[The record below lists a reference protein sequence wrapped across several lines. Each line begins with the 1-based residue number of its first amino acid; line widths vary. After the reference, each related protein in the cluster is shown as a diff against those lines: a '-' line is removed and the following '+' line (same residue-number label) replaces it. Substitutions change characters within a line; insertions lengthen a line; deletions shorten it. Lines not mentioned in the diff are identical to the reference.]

1 MMSDSLQDTWVFTC
15 PEGIA
20 YPVGEIIPVY
30 RAAEGLMFGEEVV
43 RMPCPG
49 CSGAVIVNEEQ
60 GKEIILEAI
69 QPDDGCFFVGPE
81 SQAWRWEF
89 ARKEIMKRRAFKVL
103 QNQQMDEA
111 LGDMV

>member
-1 MMSDSLQDTWVFTC
+1 MSDSLQDTWVFTC

-30 RAAEGLMFGEEVV
+30 RAAEGLIFGEEVV

-49 CSGAVIVNEEQ
+49 FSGAIIVNEEER
-60 GKEIILEAI
+60 KEIVLEAI
-69 QPDDGCFFVGPE
+69 PADEGCFFVGPE

-89 ARKEIMKRRAFKVL
+89 ARREIMKQRAFTVF
-103 QNQQMDEA
+103 QNKQMDEA
-111 LGDMV
+111 LGGMA

>member
-30 RAAEGLMFGEEVV
+30 RAAEGLIFGEEVV

-49 CSGAVIVNEEQ
+49 FSGAVIVNEEQ